1 MQLVGLAE
9 QPHTQQLRTA
19 RDSLNYRCEVLQPA
33 GVERKKGYGKIIE
46 GYQK

>member
-9 QPHTQQLRTA
+9 QPHTQQLKQQEIA
-19 RDSLNYRCEVLQPA
+19 YYRCEVLQPA

>member
-9 QPHTQQLRTA
+9 QPQTQQLRTA
-19 RDSLNYRCEVLQPA
+19 RTARDSQVLQPA